1 MTARQTDRLPLDGVR
16 VVDMTWVWAG
26 PYLGSL
32 LGMLGGFATPAV
44 LSSGEN
50 RPVALFSYLLIL
62 RSDGHH
68 RSMSGHVSENR
79 RIVNPSSKK

>member
-1 MTARQTDRLPLDGVR
+1 MWDLIPFTAAFVTMAIVTVVAVLLSIRR
-16 VVDMTWVWAG
+16 VSVFIA
-26 PYLGSL
+26 L

-62 RSDGHH
+62 NAGLAWTAY
-68 RSMSGHVSENR
+68 R
-79 RIVNPSSKK
+79 RRGPSSART